1 MGRCDVVPWRI
12 PTIADARDGGVG
24 GPARDGSPRGRE
36 APALRVLLV
45 NDDGVYS
52 RGIQALRAILEERTD
67 WEVYVVAPDRQRS
80 ASGHAIT
87 LHKPLYLD
95 PVDIPGARSP
105 VYAVNGT
112 PADCT
117 KLGLLAVLP
126 GPCDLVISGINRGGN
141 LGFDVLYS
149 GTVSAA
155 IEGVI
160 MGVPAIA
167 VSLAAWDDPDYG
179 PAAAFT
185 AHLAAMVAK
194 KGLPRG
200 VLLNVNVPPLPT
212 TQMAG
217 VALTVLSR
225 RSYHDR
231 FEKRVDPRGRPYY
244 WLAGEPVEEPPS
256 VETDVGAVRAGYVSI
271 TPLQLQLTDRR
282 TLAHLEGWMEELEA
296 GLGGRT
302 GTPARRA

>member
-1 MGRCDVVPWRI
+1 M
-12 PTIADARDGGVG
+12 
-24 GPARDGSPRGRE
+24 
-36 APALRVLLV
+36 RVLLV

-52 RGIQALRAILEERTD
+52 HGIQALRATLEEAED

-95 PVDIPGARSP
+95 RVDIPGARSP
-105 VYAVNGT
+105 VYAVSGT

-117 KLGLLAVLP
+117 KIGLLAVLP

-167 VSLAAWDDPDYG
+167 VSLAAWEEPDYG

-185 AHLAAMVAK
+185 ARLAEVVAR

-200 VLLNVNVPPLPT
+200 VLLNVNVPPLP
-212 TQMAG
+212 AERIKG

-225 RSYHDR
+225 RSYRDR
-231 FEKRVDPRGRPYY
+231 FEKRFDPRGRPYY

-256 VETDVGAVRAGYVSI
+256 AETDVGAVRAGYISI
-271 TPLQLQLTDRR
+271 TPLHLQLSDHETLGQLQ
-282 TLAHLEGWMEELEA
+282 AWKAELEA
-296 GLGGRT
+296 GLGGRA